1 MNYAR
6 ITRFRCLYQMLSKLH
21 QDRQVVSKVT
31 LTSAGFSAG
40 QVCVAKNM
48 STGSESY
55 AKFQEL
61 RKKASERPKEMTNS
75 EWQELLD
82 VHTFYVTREK
92 GTERPF
98 SSLLNDEKDPGIFAC
113 ACCHQP
119 LFDSKTVS
127 FHKNEFYC
135 YNVLKHLFRN
145 SILELGGQVFSNH

>member
-40 QVCVAKNM
+40 QVCIAKNM

-55 AKFQEL
+55 ARFQEL
-61 RKKASERPKEMTNS
+61 RKKASEKPREMTNS

-127 FHKNEFYC
+127 FHINEF
-135 YNVLKHLFRN
+135 
-145 SILELGGQVFSNH
+145 

>member
-6 ITRFRCLYQMLSKLH
+6 ITRFRCLHQLLSKLH
-21 QDRQVVSKVT
+21 QDQRVSKVT
-31 LTSAGFSAG
+31 LTSAAVFRAG

-98 SSLLNDEKDPGIFAC
+98 SSLLNDEKDPGEIIIF
-113 ACCHQP
+113 
-119 LFDSKTVS
+119 
-127 FHKNEFYC
+127 
-135 YNVLKHLFRN
+135 NVETIF
-145 SILELGGQVFSNH
+145 V